1 MAVAKLLV
9 RLVKVCDRQK
19 IKITP
24 GSELSPRGI
33 LQAENSV

>member
-9 RLVKVCDRQK
+9 RLVKVCGRQK
-19 IKITP
+19 KKNYP